1 MIFDFPGKLLYMLM
15 ERSFQNLERSVIS
28 LNNYRELMK
37 VYGWDQDPILDRSD
51 IHDFNY
57 IEDVNE
63 RRIRDAESLATVMR
77 NVRPA
82 AALEI
87 GTAKGM
93 STVLMSVNSPE
104 TKIFTLNIPPEEI
117 HAGKGGTLTT
127 VALER
132 EQIGIAYR
140 ERNLLNITQILANT
154 ATWEPRI
161 GEIDVAFIDGCHD
174 SEFVYND
181 TRKVLKHM
189 KPGGFI
195 LWHDFNLDMMNKFG
209 WIKSVCTGVEKLYAD
224 GLIKGRIFQVRDSW
238 IGIYQITE

>member
-1 MIFDFPGKLLYMLM
+1 MTVINSILTFFCRGPFPYLDREVIVLNNCGELKKIFDWK
-15 ERSFQNLERSVIS
+15 E
-28 LNNYRELMK
+28 
-37 VYGWDQDPILDRSD
+37 DPVLDRPD
-51 IHDFNY
+51 IHRFEY
-57 IEDVNE
+57 VEDVNE

-77 NVRPA
+77 NAKPA
-82 AALEI
+82 VALEI

-93 STVLMSVNSPE
+93 STVLMSVNSPDS
-104 TKIFTLNIPPEEI
+104 KIFTLNIPPEEI

-132 EQIGIAYR
+132 ENIGIAYR
-140 ERNLLNITQILANT
+140 ERNLRNITQILANT
-154 ATWEPRI
+154 ATWEPQI

-209 WIKSVCTGVEKLYAD
+209 WIKSVCSGVEKLYAD
-224 GLIKGRIFQVRDSW
+224 GLIKGRIFHVRDSW
-238 IGIYQITE
+238 VGIYRITE